1 MPLEW
6 VENDVEILF
15 HMSTQPIRI
24 LSGRGYITLQ
34 NYCKIYVF
42 GVINYVVEF
51 MLAFVTVL
59 PCVGSI
65 FKKCEEIILSWNIY
79 RAVVFC
85 KCSKYGI
92 IF

>member
-1 MPLEW
+1 M
-6 VENDVEILF
+6 
-15 HMSTQPIRI
+15 
-24 LSGRGYITLQ
+24 
-34 NYCKIYVF
+34 
-42 GVINYVVEF
+42 VEF